1 MLKYLEI
8 FDKKFISDNNYNLLS
23 FRGNLT
29 DNVIIKCKTYD
40 VVDYIATIILETVNN
55 VETSNIE
62 ENIHTHFCCGDEDID
77 NARVDIIDLGLEEII
92 IKINKQTIIIST
104 RPEIILKVKNKKD
117 LWFISEAEDGL
128 RIYGLVDFES
138 YDGELDTSTLQDI
151 INGVSKG
158 RFGDIN

>member
-8 FDKKFISDNNYNLLS
+8 FDKKFIRDNNYNLLS

-55 VETSNIE
+55 VGTSNIE
-62 ENIHTHFCCGDEDID
+62 ENIHTHFCCDDEDID

-104 RPEIILKVKNKKD
+104 RPEIILRVKNKKD

-128 RIYGLVDFES
+128 RIYGLVDFKG
-138 YDGELDTSTLQDI
+138 YNGELDTGVLQDI

-158 RFGDIN
+158 RFGNVN

>member
-8 FDKKFISDNNYNLLS
+8 FDKKFIRDNNYNLLS

-62 ENIHTHFCCGDEDID
+62 ENIYTHFCCDDEDID

-128 RIYGLVDFES
+128 RIYGLVNFEK
-138 YDGELDTSTLQDI
+138 LDTGALQDI

>member
-8 FDKKFISDNNYNLLS
+8 FDKKFIRDNNYNLLS

-29 DNVIIKCKTYD
+29 DNVIIKCKTFD

-62 ENIHTHFCCGDEDID
+62 ENIHTHFCCDDEDID

-128 RIYGLVDFES
+128 RIYGLVDFKG
-138 YDGELDTSTLQDI
+138 YDGELDTGVLQDI
-151 INGVSKG
+151 TNGVSKG
-158 RFGDIN
+158 RFGNIN

>member
-8 FDKKFISDNNYNLLS
+8 FDKKFIRDNNYNVLS

-29 DNVIIKCKTYD
+29 DNVIIKCKTFD

-62 ENIHTHFCCGDEDID
+62 ENIHTHFCCDDEDID

-92 IKINKQTIIIST
+92 IRINKQTITIST
-104 RPEIILKVKNKKD
+104 SPEIILRVKNKKD

-128 RIYGLVDFES
+128 RIYGLVDFKG
-138 YDGELDTSTLQDI
+138 YDGDLDVDDGWDI

-158 RFGDIN
+158 KFGNIS